1 MFDLLINI
9 FASIIWFLFGVTGLW
24 MSKKIVIVMPLK
36 KIWRIRSPKELVICI
51 ATSTKTDTGEYFRP
65 ATGVG
70 QARSLAI
77 VYASLSKAY
86 KNIQVKNILLSIDPI
101 QNQIEHDLIL
111 LGGPKNNDFS
121 RILLKKIEQ
130 LKIVNQNESTIYWL
144 HNNSQDS
151 YIGTTND
158 KRVTT
163 DYGLII
169 RMENPFVTHSAK
181 PSIILLSGSHTYGTI
196 AAAKYFT
203 ENLVK
208 EHLLL
213 SSTKKNLFII
223 VECDV
228 FDGYPVG
235 IKEIKRHESN

>member
-1 MFDLLINI
+1 MADLLINI
-9 FASIIWFLFGVTGLW
+9 FASVIWFLFGVTGLW
-24 MSKKIVIVMPLK
+24 VSKKIVIVIPLK
-36 KIWRIRSPKELVICI
+36 KIWRIRNPKALVICI
-51 ATSTKTDTGEYFRP
+51 ATSTKTDTGDYFRP

-77 VYASLSKAY
+77 VYASLSKTY
-86 KNIQVKNILLSIDPI
+86 KDIQVKNILLSIDPI

-111 LGGPKNNDFS
+111 LGGPKNNEFS
-121 RILLKKIEQ
+121 RIFLKKIEQ
-130 LKIVNQNESTIYWL
+130 FNIANQSESIIYWL
-144 HNNSQDS
+144 HNKSQDTFVGS
-151 YIGTTND
+151 TNE
-158 KRVTT
+158 KKVTT

-169 RMENPFVTHSAK
+169 RMQNPFVTSSEK
-181 PSIILLSGSHTYGTI
+181 SSIILLSGSHTYGTI

-208 EHLLL
+208 EHLFFR
-213 SSTKKNLFII
+213 STKRNLFII

-235 IKEIKRHESN
+235 IKEIKRYESN

>member
-1 MFDLLINI
+1 MVDLVINI
-9 FASIIWFLFGVTGLW
+9 FASVIWFFFGVIGLW
-24 MSKKIVIVMPLK
+24 LSKKIVVVIPLK
-36 KIWRIRSPKELVICI
+36 KFWRIRNPRELVICI

-86 KNIQVKNILLSIDPI
+86 KDIQVKNILLSIDPI
-101 QNQIEHDLIL
+101 QNQIEHDL
-111 LGGPKNNDFS
+111 GGPKNNDFS
-121 RILLKKIEQ
+121 RIFLKKIEQ
-130 LKIVNQNESTIYWL
+130 LNIATQNESTIYWF
-144 HNNSQDS
+144 HNHSQDS
-151 YIGTTND
+151 YIGTTNE
-158 KRVTT
+158 KKVTT

-169 RMENPFVTHSAK
+169 RMENPFVTNSEK

-208 EHLLL
+208 EHLLI
-213 SSTKKNLFII
+213 STTKRNLFII

-235 IKEIKRHESN
+235 IKEIKRYESN

>member
-130 LKIVNQNESTIYWL
+130 LKIVNQKMKAQSTGFI
-144 HNNSQDS
+144 
-151 YIGTTND
+151 T
-158 KRVTT
+158 
-163 DYGLII
+163 
-169 RMENPFVTHSAK
+169 
-181 PSIILLSGSHTYGTI
+181 ILKIHI
-196 AAAKYFT
+196 
-203 ENLVK
+203 
-208 EHLLL
+208 
-213 SSTKKNLFII
+213 
-223 VECDV
+223 
-228 FDGYPVG
+228 
-235 IKEIKRHESN
+235 

>member
-1 MFDLLINI
+1 
-9 FASIIWFLFGVTGLW
+9 
-24 MSKKIVIVMPLK
+24 
-36 KIWRIRSPKELVICI
+36 
-51 ATSTKTDTGEYFRP
+51 
-65 ATGVG
+65 
-70 QARSLAI
+70 
-77 VYASLSKAY
+77 
-86 KNIQVKNILLSIDPI
+86 
-101 QNQIEHDLIL
+101 
-111 LGGPKNNDFS
+111 
-121 RILLKKIEQ
+121 
-130 LKIVNQNESTIYWL
+130 
-144 HNNSQDS
+144 
-151 YIGTTND
+151 
-158 KRVTT
+158 
-163 DYGLII
+163 
-169 RMENPFVTHSAK
+169 MENPFVTHSAK